1 MIINGFNK
9 KITLFFVIYFCL
21 YIILSFLSLYFLDF
35 STIVFS
41 NIVFFLGIFLVF
53 VTNKNKETINIYQI
67 IYIVGHIY
75 ICICYWYMR
84 DNNYVYLLAW
94 DIENYFLPKT
104 LSFLEYGSVLK
115 AEKENWEDFS
125 LFSRYQSGYFGYL
138 IPFAYLSQHLG
149 AILYVSMQFS
159 TLLIASLSGSLIY
172 NLLRINNISK
182 KKSFKYSLVICLF
195 SVLFFYSTQL
205 LRDIFLMF
213 LYLLGIYFLFN
224 TIFSW
229 VNLLKILIVIIASFT
244 LRVESGIFL
253 LILIPIYFIL
263 TIQSSKKRN
272 IAIISSIII
281 LLIGLTFILINFGQI
296 FSVLNDNSEIYL
308 ESDKGTG
315 IIGILQ
321 NIPIF
326 GAILAILYNAIQPFP
341 FWSKYQIHGSFDR
354 PEVYNI
360 MTFPLSFASFF
371 NWIVIFFILTF
382 IFHNKIRKKVI
393 PFVSK
398 PLLYQL
404 YLGILFLYIQS
415 SVIDQRR
422 LMAYYVV
429 FYIFFYIIWVN
440 ISKNDKRR
448 LFMCA
453 LSSYVVLQLFA
464 LIWVI

>member
-1 MIINGFNK
+1 MFNML
-9 KITLFFVIYFCL
+9 IQLAVCA
-21 YIILSFLSLYFLDF
+21 LSLIVLDF
-35 STIVFS
+35 STI
-41 NIVFFLGIFLVF
+41 ILAIIIYFFGIFSIFLTF
-53 VTNKNKETINIYQI
+53 KDKTRFINSLKVYQI
-67 IYIVGHIY
+67 IYLWGYIY
-75 ICICYWYMR
+75 IIFCYIYMIS
-84 DNNYVYLLAW
+84 NNYSHLLAW
-94 DIENYFLPKT
+94 DIENYFLPNIRF
-104 LSFLEYGSVLK
+104 FLEYGSLIQ
-115 AEKENWEDFS
+115 AEKENWKDFN
-125 LFSRYQSGYFGYL
+125 LLSRYQSGYFGYL
-138 IPFAYLSQHLG
+138 IPFAYLSQYLG
-149 AILYVSMQFS
+149 SILYVSMQFS

-172 NLLRINNISK
+172 NLLCCNNINE
-182 KKSFKYSLVICLF
+182 KKSFKYTLVICLF

-205 LRDIFLMF
+205 LRDIFVMF
-213 LYLLGIYFLFN
+213 LYLLGIYFTFN

-229 VNLLKILIVIIASFT
+229 INLLKILIVVIFSFT
-244 LRVESGIFL
+244 LRVETGIFL
-253 LILIPIYFIL
+253 ILLIPMYLIL
-263 TIQSSKKRN
+263 TMQSSKKRD
-272 IAIISSIII
+272 IAIFSSVVIS
-281 LLIGLTFILINFGQI
+281 LLGLVFLSINFSQI
-296 FSVLNDNSEIYL
+296 FSILNDNSDIYL

-315 IIGILQ
+315 VIGTLQSIPIIGS
-321 NIPIF
+321 
-326 GAILAILYNAIQPFP
+326 ILAILYNAIQPLP

-382 IFHNKIRKKVI
+382 VFHNKIRKKVI

-440 ISKNDKRR
+440 ISKNDKGR